1 MKNKQTQTSLVRLKA
16 AYGAEAEFL
25 SKESFPFNIFD
36 SEWTLNG
43 LGNKGAIADLNW
55 LVLSEFDLEDQLSF
69 RFSLADLAKRC
80 SANTVIK
87 ANKAIENSLISKLS
101 IESIKEAFLRI
112 SKTDKGSF
120 RQIIFAFYNFD
131 PEKSLNLYEWIIS
144 IPNENVESNI
154 YDPESGAL
162 SDIENQSFNIAM
174 NQRSK
179 KTFERGFE
187 SKVDNKPGINL
198 ITYGRNFI
206 AARLMQVLIRRASN
220 LIQLKWSDIYV
231 ISDSTCF
238 QTDSELMARVFKAKQ
253 RANFREKSESEPIAL
268 GYETSKELLQ
278 YKVAY
283 SAMLKKTLL
292 ANNIKLTDSE
302 FIELIS
308 RCPILFADSIFKTKF
323 KDKQQL
329 FSAISAEGSGY
340 HLDSVILNNNI
351 YKLYQSL
358 DVHSDRLSREKLKIG
373 NNRIR
378 HTAGTKAARDNLPI
392 TQIAK
397 LLGNTPSAAKV
408 YVDLSDEQRAEIDE
422 KFIAN
427 SFLAKAFST
436 SISDTVSQGEIL
448 IENDFGEQTG
458 KSKNLPNCISC
469 HRKRPIGCYGCDNF
483 SALATA
489 DHNRQLTIANKTY
502 SYRLDT
508 GDSPDTLIELKK
520 QIIYIEATILA
531 CNKVLKHSSKLE
543 L

>member
-278 YKVAY
+278 
-283 SAMLKKTLL
+283 TLL